1 MEIRILKRLSYKYCN
16 VEIELNGV
24 TKEGYSKAVE
34 LVDYAIDSEFQKLKA
49 YVDEHGE
56 KVELKPAYQPKQQYN
71 NNNYQKPQY
80 PAKAPNTTPPSEAQI
95 GLLRKLKVS
104 EEQIASI
111 TTSTE
116 ASALIQQ
123 VKGGA
128 TPQPQ
133 PQYQA
138 PTQAPVQQQ
147 AQQVQAIKTKANPFD
162 M

>member
-16 VEIELNGV
+16 VEIEANGV

-49 YVDEHGE
+49 YVDENGE
-56 KVELKPAYQPKQQYN
+56 KVEPKPVYQPKPQY
-71 NNNYQKPQY
+71 NNYQKPQY
-80 PAKAPNTTPPSEAQI
+80 PANAPNNNPPSEAQI
-95 GLLRKLKVS
+95 KLLRTLKVS
-104 EEQIASI
+104 EEQIAGIS
-111 TTSTE
+111 TSTE

-123 VKGGA
+123 VKGGV

-133 PQYQA
+133 PQY
-138 PTQAPVQQQ
+138 QAPVQQQ
-147 AQQVQAIKTKANPFD
+147 AQQVQSIKAKANPFD

>member
-16 VEIELNGV
+16 VEIEANGV

-49 YVDEHGE
+49 YVDENGE
-56 KVELKPAYQPKQQYN
+56 KVEPKPVYQP
-71 NNNYQKPQY
+71 KPQY
-80 PAKAPNTTPPSEAQI
+80 PANAPNNNPPSEAQI
-95 GLLRKLKVS
+95 KLLRTLKVS
-104 EEQIASI
+104 EEQIAGIS
-111 TTSTE
+111 TSTE

-123 VKGGA
+123 VKGGV
-128 TPQPQ
+128 T

-138 PTQAPVQQQ
+138 PPRAPVQQQ
-147 AQQVQAIKTKANPFD
+147 AQQVQSIKAKANPFD